1 MEVLY
6 ANIIKIVVFEP
17 NKKAKATSETLTTA
31 RQSWPLYFLHSH
43 PDNMTSIYL
52 GKRVMEN
59 VLKEIKET
67 DTLCA
72 GTKMEYEAGQ
82 THFLKNADN
91 PIDQSGIISGVRSA
105 QSYFQKCVYHHQFP
119 SHVHQ
124 MSSLNPQMFPGTLKA
139 NMWHQLLAGFPLM
152 AQDGLKKVFS
162 ICFPCAPSWIHRGVQ

>member
-6 ANIIKIVVFEP
+6 ANIIKIVIFEP

-72 GTKMEYEAGQ
+72 GTKMECEAGQ
-82 THFLKNADN
+82 THF
-91 PIDQSGIISGVRSA
+91 
-105 QSYFQKCVYHHQFP
+105 
-119 SHVHQ
+119 
-124 MSSLNPQMFPGTLKA
+124 
-139 NMWHQLLAGFPLM
+139 
-152 AQDGLKKVFS
+152 
-162 ICFPCAPSWIHRGVQ
+162 